1 MRRTLACCLLAC
13 ALLGMYAPA
22 AKADENPADGGQ
34 YSVFTEDG
42 TALFRYAGQV
52 YVDDEYIAGDNRA
65 YRVVSVS
72 EMTRTARAVFV
83 EDVLMPEVDDLA
95 VLAENKN
102 RVIAMYC
109 THSDESYIEG
119 DGKQSHENGKG
130 GIFDVAEELKQHLEQ
145 KGVTVTL
152 DTTNHL
158 PHDAGAYRRSRQTA
172 VRLMQKTM
180 PAALI
185 DIHRD
190 GIPDP
195 DEYTAEID
203 GKTMTMVRIEVGRSN
218 PNRTANREFAV
229 KLKAVADKAYPGLVK
244 DIFIGKGNYNQEL
257 MPRAILLEFGT
268 HTSDKQQV
276 LTSTRCMADVVETAL
291 FGTSGNAQGTPKPSG
306 QSQADDTNLTR
317 QSAQQPLERS
327 NKGAGS
333 GILWVLGIALGGG
346 LIVLLLS
353 TGGGRAFVD
362 NLRGKASEMSGGALG
377 NRRKKDGGR

>member
-1 MRRTLACCLLAC
+1 MACLL
-13 ALLGMYAPA
+13 LGIHAQA
-22 AKADENPADGGQ
+22 RADENPADGAH
-34 YSVFTEDG
+34 YTVFAEDG
-42 TALFRYAGQV
+42 AALFRYAGQV
-52 YVDDEYIAGDNRA
+52 YVDDEYIAANNKA

-72 EMTRTARAVFV
+72 EMTRTAYAAFI
-83 EDVLMPEVDDLA
+83 EDTLMPEVGELA
-95 VLAENKN
+95 VLAENRN
-102 RVIAMYC
+102 RAIAMYC

-119 DGKQSHENGKG
+119 DGKQSHESGKG
-130 GIFDVAEELKQHLEQ
+130 GIYDIADELKQHLEQ
-145 KGVTVTL
+145 KGIAVTL

-172 VRLMQKTM
+172 VRLMQKNM

-195 DEYTAEID
+195 DEYTAEVD
-203 GKTMTMVRIEVGRSN
+203 GQTMTMVRIEVGRSN

-229 KLKAVADKAYPGLVK
+229 RLKAVADKAYPGLVK

-276 LTSTRCMADVVETAL
+276 LASTRCMADVVATAL
-291 FGTSGNAQGTPKPSG
+291 FGTSSNAAGNAEGTPQPSG
-306 QSQADDTNLTR
+306 QSPGGDAGFTR
-317 QSAQQPLERS
+317 QSAQQPLESS

-362 NLRGKASEMSGGALG
+362 NLRGKASEMTGGMLG
-377 NRRKKDGGR
+377 NRRKKDGGS